1 MAKEIILID
10 CNQCL
15 LNYNQ
20 RIANIYEDVF
30 GVKPIIKNAGA
41 FKATNLYDFSTL
53 KKRRSR
59 KIPKSLFGCQ
69 LVVENASNGRGIRVR

>member
-1 MAKEIILID
+1 MVKEIILID
-10 CNQCL
+10 CDQCL

-53 KKRRSR
+53 KK
-59 KIPKSLFGCQ
+59 GE
-69 LVVENASNGRGIRVR
+69 VERFQKACSGANLWSKMPAMEGAL